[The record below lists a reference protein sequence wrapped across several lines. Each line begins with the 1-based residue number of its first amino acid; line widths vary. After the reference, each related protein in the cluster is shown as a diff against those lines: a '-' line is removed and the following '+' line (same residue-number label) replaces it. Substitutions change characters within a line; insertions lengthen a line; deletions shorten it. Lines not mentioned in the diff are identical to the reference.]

1 MLLAVSAGRDRHRI
15 PGRHVRRSGRS
26 KLFGKATA
34 FERDGLSI
42 GSLLPPSPQSFGG
55 REASVP
61 RPSADFDL
69 TQCSTAPNT
78 CLGRLIGAPMRI
90 VFAIVVG
97 LIATA
102 ANAGSCQFI
111 ANRIYCDNGLS
122 GQRLGSF
129 TYWNDG
135 FTSRHAGNYTYN
147 SDGSS
152 SQRVGNHIYYND
164 GSSSFRNGD
173 FTYFSDGTRCH
184 RIVNQVHCD

>member
-1 MLLAVSAGRDRHRI
+1 MALDPTDLANAIQNAFPGAWQDQTQTPAPTLSARDK
-15 PGRHVRRSGRS
+15 SQQMA
-26 KLFGKATA
+26 LFLA
-34 FERDGLSI
+34 
-42 GSLLPPSPQSFGG
+42 
-55 REASVP
+55 
-61 RPSADFDL
+61 
-69 TQCSTAPNT
+69 
-78 CLGRLIGAPMRI
+78 I
-90 VFAIVVG
+90 VFG

-135 FTSRHAGNYTYN
+135 FTSRHAGNFIYN

-152 SQRVGNHIYYND
+152 SQRIGNHTYYND
-164 GSSSFRNGD
+164 GSSSYTNGY